1 MGEYYDKDRF
11 NGGGESGQNAQ
22 QGQKA
27 TGWGYGTEYSRG
39 TGAGWGGA
47 PGGGSGQRST
57 PPPKQPQRPK
67 QGKNDAWWYSW
78 PAIIILFS
86 LGAWPIALIL
96 LFYNMYVVADQGR
109 KKAVDQKVASVVERA
124 VQKASRQVDKAADKT
139 EAAVRRAAENA
150 GKSFE
155 QVARDVEQTIN
166 RGARDVV
173 QARNL
178 PPIEQEVSARP
189 GKKAKKEKATK
200 EKKPR
205 RNAGMLMRLIGICC
219 LAVCGIIGLDFMS
232 ELLSY
237 GNADFDNFFASI
249 GFFAAGGLLFFRGS
263 YLGRMSRRSQ
273 RYILA
278 IGNTDAMPIDTIAK
292 RVNRKPKQAMKELQ
306 KLIDK
311 GYMGEDAYIDYERG
325 YFLRFGATLEEEP
338 EFEPDSEPVR
348 EAPPAPAE
356 AEQGYSGILRD
367 IRRANDRIAD
377 PALSRKID
385 RLEHITGMI
394 FKEVEEHPEKR
405 ERIHTFFD
413 YYLPTTQKL
422 LDAYADFEETGVEGE
437 HLREAKVRIASIMDS
452 IVDGF
457 AHQLDQLYSSDA
469 MDVVTDIKV
478 MEAMLNRDMA
488 TMARDFGID
497 ASRPVEGK
505 RVKRDEDGP
514 RLQL

>member
-1 MGEYYDKDRF
+1 MGEYYDKDQF
-11 NGGGESGQNAQ
+11 TGGAT
-22 QGQKA
+22 QGQEQKQ

-39 TGAGWGGA
+39 TGAGWGGGAQGQNPA
-47 PGGGSGQRST
+47 PPPRPPQRSKKEDET
-57 PPPKQPQRPK
+57 
-67 QGKNDAWWYSW
+67 WWYSW

-96 LFYNMYVVADQGR
+96 LFYNMFAAADKQR
-109 KKAVDQKVASVVERA
+109 KKSVSREVERT
-124 VQKASRQVDKAADKT
+124 VERVMRKAAKRVDKAADQT
-139 EAAVRRAAENA
+139 ETVLRRTTEEVGQSVTQAAKQVEQAISRAA
-150 GKSFE
+150 K
-155 QVARDVEQTIN
+155 DVE
-166 RGARDVV
+166 

-178 PPIEQEVSARP
+178 PPLEQEAP
-189 GKKAKKEKATK
+189 AKPEKKQKKAKAEKV
-200 EKKPR
+200 KKPR
-205 RNAGMLMRLIGICC
+205 KTAGALMRLIGIGC
-219 LAVCGIIGLDFMS
+219 LALGGIIGLDFIAEVAS
-232 ELLSY
+232 GY
-237 GNADFDNFFASI
+237 GPDFDNLFASL
-249 GFFAAGGLLFFRGS
+249 GFLFGGGLAFFRGL

-338 EFEPDSEPVR
+338 EFEPEPEQPPVR
-348 EAPPAPAE
+348 VTPPTPAE
-356 AEQGYSGILRD
+356 AEQGYSGILRN

-497 ASRPVEGK
+497 ASRPLEGK
-505 RVKRDEDGP
+505 HVKKDADDGP

>member
-1 MGEYYDKDRF
+1 M
-11 NGGGESGQNAQ
+11 
-22 QGQKA
+22 
-27 TGWGYGTEYSRG
+27 
-39 TGAGWGGA
+39 
-47 PGGGSGQRST
+47 
-57 PPPKQPQRPK
+57 
-67 QGKNDAWWYSW
+67 
-78 PAIIILFS
+78 
-86 LGAWPIALIL
+86 
-96 LFYNMYVVADQGR
+96 
-109 KKAVDQKVASVVERA
+109 
-124 VQKASRQVDKAADKT
+124 QKASRQVDKAADKT

-155 QVARDVEQTIN
+155 QAARDVEQTIN

>member
-1 MGEYYDKDRF
+1 MGEYYDKDKF
-11 NGGGESGQNAQ
+11 TGGTDSGQSQN
-22 QGQKA
+22 A

-39 TGAGWGGA
+39 TGGGWGGA
-47 PGGGSGQRST
+47 PGGGTGA
-57 PPPKQPQRPK
+57 PVPPKQPQRPK
-67 QGKNDAWWYSW
+67 QGKSDAWWYSW

-96 LFYNMYVVADQGR
+96 LFYNVYVVADAGR
-109 KKAVDQKVASVVERA
+109 KKAVDQKIKSMLDLTVQRASH
-124 VQKASRQVDKAADKT
+124 QVDKAADKT
-139 EAAVRRAAENA
+139 EAAARRAAEKV
-150 GKSFE
+150 GESFE
-155 QVARDVEQTIN
+155 QAARDVEQTIN
-166 RGARDVV
+166 RTAQDVK
-173 QARNL
+173 QARTL
-178 PPIEQEVSARP
+178 PPLSQEVSAKP
-189 GKKAKKEKATK
+189 EKKAKKEKAPK
-200 EKKPR
+200 VKKPR
-205 RNAGMLMRLIGICC
+205 KAAGALMRLIGICC

-237 GNADFDNFFASI
+237 GTADFDNFFASI

-278 IGNTDAMPIDTIAK
+278 IGNTDAMPIDIIAK

-325 YFLRFGATLEEEP
+325 YFLRFGATLEKEP
-338 EFEPDSEPVR
+338 EFEPEPEPAR
-348 EAPPAPAE
+348 EAAAPPPSE
-356 AEQGYSGILRD
+356 TEEGYSGVLRN

-377 PALSRKID
+377 PVLSQKID
-385 RLEHITGMI
+385 RLEQITGRI

-437 HLREAKVRIASIMDS
+437 HLREAKARIASIMDS
-452 IVDGF
+452 IVGGF
-457 AHQLDQLYSSDA
+457 AHQLDQLYSTDA

-497 ASRPVEGK
+497 ASRPVEEGK
-505 RVKRDEDGP
+505 RVKKDEDGP